1 MSQAEILTA
10 IKQLTPPERIAIIEA
25 TLQMVRED
33 LQPVHPSH
41 DEQKRHLM
49 AAAELLLPDYENDS
63 ELTSFTALDGE
74 DFHVEE

>member
-10 IKQLTPPERIAIIEA
+10 IKQLSTAERIAVIEA

-33 LQPVHPSH
+33 LQPSQQSR
-41 DEQKRHLM
+41 DEQKRQLM

-63 ELTSFTALDGE
+63 ELTSFTI
-74 DFHVEE
+74 